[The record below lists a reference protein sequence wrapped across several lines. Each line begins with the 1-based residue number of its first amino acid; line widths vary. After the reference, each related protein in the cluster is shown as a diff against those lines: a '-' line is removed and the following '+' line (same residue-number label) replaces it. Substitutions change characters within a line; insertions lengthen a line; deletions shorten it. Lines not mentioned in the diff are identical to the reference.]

1 MIKKKKTQST
11 LLYLT
16 IFEPSTKK
24 KKQLNKKLSIVE
36 MSMSEKEKNKGVRKE
51 KSNLNRKKRKDG

>member
-51 KSNLNRKKRKDG
+51 KSNLNRKKRKEG